1 MISLVTPNSSNF
13 SFIGIKITYFVS
25 TPFLFYKIVIKS
37 ENLNPTIYDN
47 HGRPITYLRLSVT
60 DRCNLRCF
68 YCMPEEGIQYLP
80 KKSLLTYEEMERMVR
95 VLVSLGINK
104 MRITGG
110 EPFVRKDLV
119 DFLEAIHSIPD
130 LQQINITTNGVLVKE
145 HLSKLKILGI
155 NAINLSLDTLDR
167 ERFFLITRRDDFT
180 QVWETFHLLLD
191 GGFKL
196 KLNAVVMDGKNTE
209 DILPMAKLT
218 QTYPVDVRFIEEM
231 PFNGEG
237 SNYPTLKWTYTRIL
251 EEIKQVY
258 PALQKLQD
266 EKNGTAI
273 HYRIPGSLGRIGII
287 PAFSR
292 TFCGTCNR
300 IRITAQGDLKTC
312 LYDDGV
318 LNVRDIMRAGAS
330 DIELKETFIRSFSH
344 RPKDGFEAEAR
355 RLSGNPVKESMST
368 IGG

>member
-1 MISLVTPNSSNF
+1 
-13 SFIGIKITYFVS
+13 
-25 TPFLFYKIVIKS
+25 
-37 ENLNPTIYDN
+37 
-47 HGRPITYLRLSVT
+47 
-60 DRCNLRCF
+60 
-68 YCMPEEGIQYLP
+68 MPEEGIQYLP
-80 KKSLLTYEEMERMVR
+80 KKSLLSYEEMERLVR

-104 MRITGG
+104 IRITGG
-110 EPFVRKDLV
+110 EPFVRKDLI
-119 DFLEAIHSIPD
+119 DFLESIHSIPS

-145 HLSKLKILGI
+145 HLPKLKTLGI
-155 NAINLSLDTLDR
+155 NTINLSLDTLDS
-167 ERFFLITRRDDFT
+167 ERFYLITRRDDFR
-180 QVWETFHLLLD
+180 QVWETFQLLVD
-191 GGFKL
+191 TGFKL
-196 KLNAVVMDGKNTE
+196 KINAVVMDGKNTE

-237 SNYPTLKWTYTRIL
+237 SNAPTLKWNHTRIL
-251 EEIKQVY
+251 QEIKRAY
-258 PALQKLQD
+258 PTLQKAAD
-266 EKNGTAI
+266 EKNGTAV
-273 HYRIPGSLGRIGII
+273 HYQIPDGLGKIGII

-318 LNVRDIMRAGAS
+318 LNIRDIMRAGAS
-330 DIELKETFIRSFSH
+330 DSELKETFIQAFSN

-355 RLSGNPVKESMST
+355 RQSGNPVKESMST